1 MRKKIEKNVFNN
13 DLSSS
18 VMTLYAK
25 TSELKLNYADLE
37 NKKLGA
43 KLMYGTGMRK
53 NGLLSLRILDICLD

>member
-25 TSELKLNYADLE
+25 ISELKLNYADLE
-37 NKKLGA
+37 NIKLGA
-43 KLMYGTGMRK
+43 KLMYGTGMRL
-53 NGLLSLRILDICLD
+53 NELFSLRILDICLD